1 VREINLEF
9 INQKLEL
16 KTDCDEKTFN
26 QIEEHINNEFKK
38 LNINNLNISQIEIAS
53 LLLIKTVHKVLSLTK
68 ERDENFE
75 KIKCI
80 LSKI

>member
-1 VREINLEF
+1 M
-9 INQKLEL
+9 K
-16 KTDCDEKTFN
+16 KTFN

-75 KIKCI
+75 RIKCI

>member
-1 VREINLEF
+1 MREINLEF

-26 QIEEHINNEFKK
+26 QIEEYINNEFKK